1 MGAGGSYMNV
11 VAVEVANGTERP
23 VTGETWLEVGR
34 VSWVKDGSALIV
46 TASDQASKV
55 SQVWRIAYPTGEA
68 RRITNDLNEYVSASL
83 TDDSNTLAVVER
95 DSLTNLWTAPAG
107 DAARARQITSG
118 AGKYGRVSWM
128 PDGKLIYNLRD
139 GADLNIWRMDADG
152 SNQKQLTSDSGMNF
166 HAAASPDGRFII
178 FASSRGVGPNDYNIW
193 RMDADG
199 SNAKQ
204 LTQGGSDVSPA
215 FSPDGKW
222 IVYQS
227 HASSRP
233 HLWKVPIDGG
243 QPVQL
248 TNVTSWPP
256 SVSPDGKYIACGYWD
271 EQLNSQLVVAII
283 PMEGGQPIKS
293 FNIPIGLVRW
303 AADSSGLMFIDNRG
317 GVSNIWLQ
325 PLAGGAPKQLTDF
338 KSDLIFS
345 FDWSRD
351 RQLACSRGIVTSDVF
366 IISNLE

>member
-1 MGAGGSYMNV
+1 MKEKNRPVAILYQIGALGGTPKRLVDDVDSPISISPDNSQFVFRRGFPNQRREELVIANADGSGERTLAVRNAPSFFHYPAWSPDGRVIACSAGMGAGGSYMNV

-271 EQLNSQLVVAII
+271 EQLN
-283 PMEGGQPIKS
+283 
-293 FNIPIGLVRW
+293 
-303 AADSSGLMFIDNRG
+303 
-317 GVSNIWLQ
+317 
-325 PLAGGAPKQLTDF
+325 
-338 KSDLIFS
+338 
-345 FDWSRD
+345 
-351 RQLACSRGIVTSDVF
+351 
-366 IISNLE
+366 

>member
-1 MGAGGSYMNV
+1 
-11 VAVEVANGTERP
+11 
-23 VTGETWLEVGR
+23 
-34 VSWVKDGSALIV
+34 V

-55 SQVWRIAYPTGEA
+55 SQVWRIAYPTGES

-95 DSLTNLWTAPAG
+95 DSLANLWTAPAG

-128 PDGKLIYNLRD
+128 PDGKLLYNLRE
-139 GADLNIWRMDADG
+139 GTDLNIWRMDADG

-178 FASSRGVGPNDYNIW
+178 FASSRGAGPNDYNIW
-193 RMDADG
+193 RMGADG

-204 LTQGGSDVSPA
+204 LTQGGSDVSPT

-227 HASSRP
+227 HVSGRP

-243 QPVQL
+243 QAVQL

-271 EQLNSQLVVAII
+271 EQLNSQFAVVII
-283 PMEGGQPIKS
+283 PFDGGQPIKS
-293 FNIPIGLVRW
+293 FNIPIGLMRW
-303 AADSSGLMFIDNRG
+303 TADSSGLMFIDNRG

-325 PLAGGAPKQLTDF
+325 PLAGGAPKQITDF

-351 RQLACSRGIVTSDVF
+351 RQLACSRGIATGDVF
-366 IISNLE
+366 IISNLK